1 MGPTTPLG
9 QYLRARREL
18 VRPED
23 VGLVSF
29 GRRRVPGLRR
39 EELATLAGISSD
51 YYLRLEQG
59 RDHHPSV
66 QVIDAIARALKLD
79 EAATAHLH
87 SLSQAAPAR
96 HRLGER
102 EQVPVSIERLIE
114 SWPITPAFVHGRY
127 MDILAAN
134 ALATVLSPAFR
145 PANNLLRVL
154 FLDREFRQLIEDD
167 WEHVT
172 QSASARLRA
181 MVGPDIHDPRV
192 RELVAELS
200 SHSEHF
206 RSLWARHDIRV
217 SAPRLTRYNHAL
229 VGHLELKPERLGI
242 LGTDGQVVIV
252 LHAEHGTPSAHAL
265 MRLASIAETVPPSP
279 RHAEPLASHP
289 GPSHNG
295 PPIVESMS

>member
-1 MGPTTPLG
+1 MEESYPRGMRPTTPLG
-9 QYLRARREL
+9 EYLRARREL

-23 VGLVSF
+23 VGLTSI

-79 EAATAHLH
+79 EDATAHLH
-87 SLSQAAPAR
+87 SLSHPPVAR
-96 HRLGER
+96 PRHAER
-102 EQVPVSIERLIE
+102 ERASASIERLLE

-134 ALATVLSPAFR
+134 ALATLLSPAFR
-145 PANNLLRVL
+145 PGNNLIRVML
-154 FLDREFRQLIEDD
+154 LDLEFRKLIEAD

-172 QSASARLRA
+172 QSATARLRA
-181 MVGPDIHDPRV
+181 MVGSEVDDPRV
-192 RELVAELS
+192 SELVAELS
-200 SHSEHF
+200 MHSERF
-206 RSLWARHDIRV
+206 RCLWARHDIQV
-217 SAPRLTRYNHAL
+217 SPPRTTRYNHPL
-229 VGHLELKPERLGI
+229 VGHLEVKPERLGI

-252 LHAEHGTPSAHAL
+252 LHTDRGSRSERAML
-265 MRLASIAETVPPSP
+265 RLASMATAEHQGS
-279 RHAEPLASHP
+279 R
-289 GPSHNG
+289 
-295 PPIVESMS
+295 